1 MRGNVYKDVA
11 WKDEGTGKTY
21 SNGSD
26 LLVSGI
32 RKLDE
37 RSAAPCGKPAY
48 LDGNPTSEQ
57 KPGSS
62 CFCAWKA
69 AVKGTHSCDS

>member
-1 MRGNVYKDVA
+1 VA
-11 WKDEGTGKTY
+11 WKDEGTGKKY
-21 SNGSD
+21 SDGSD

-37 RSAAPCGKPAY
+37 RSATPCGKPKY

-57 KPGSS
+57 KPGASHV
-62 CFCAWKA
+62 CAWKVA
-69 AVKGTHSCDS
+69 GEGTDPCDS

>member
-1 MRGNVYKDVA
+1 VGKHLKDVA

-21 SNGSD
+21 SNGPD

-37 RSAAPCGKPAY
+37 RSAAPWGKPAY
-48 LDGNPTSEQ
+48 LDGNPTSKR
-57 KPGSS
+57 KPTGG
-62 CFCAWKA
+62 CFCAWKS

>member
-1 MRGNVYKDVA
+1 MDVA

-26 LLVSGI
+26 LLVFGI

-37 RSAAPCGKPAY
+37 RSAVPCGKPAY
-48 LDGNPTSEQ
+48 LDGSPTCEG
-57 KPGSS
+57 KPGGGG
-62 CFCAWKA
+62 FCAWKS
-69 AVKGTHSCDS
+69 AV